1 MFFINVSLRFV
12 PLCAEFVGPLEV
24 NFSVTFPSGQP
35 DRMMYDRPLLLMNAG
50 TVILFYYLMDLQVCR
65 FEIDV
70 LYEPLPAKQ

>member
-35 DRMMYDRPLLLMNAG
+35 DRMMYDRPLLLECWDSNFILLFDGSAG
-50 TVILFYYLMDLQVCR
+50 VQI
-65 FEIDV
+65 
-70 LYEPLPAKQ
+70 